1 MQVFEKFSFENN
13 ITVEGLTNELAV
25 FYVLESFKKEK
36 KNTIVLR

>member
-25 FYVLESFKKEK
+25 FYVLESFKK
-36 KNTIVLR
+36 R